1 MEIDE
6 TAAPNPVFRATAPP
20 QAHGDDDGFK
30 AFGDD
35 GPTFFDIID
44 IINPLQHI
52 PIVSTLYRAWTGDE
66 LDPVPR
72 IAGGALF
79 GGLIGAVA
87 SLVNVVIE
95 ELTGGDLGEH
105 VLTLFEGDDDGE
117 GRAVANA
124 DAPPSP
130 LSPDF
135 LVTAAGG
142 EGEPPSL
149 AFATG
154 LYRIPLVAHVGG
166 SEWAGGDAAFMA
178 ATADARAV
186 GRRIDIHA

>member
-1 MEIDE
+1 MELDE

-20 QAHGDDDGFK
+20 KAQSDDGGFK

-35 GPTFFDIID
+35 GLTFFDILD
-44 IINPLQHI
+44 IINPLHHI

-66 LDPVPR
+66 IDPVPR
-72 IAGGALF
+72 IAGGGLF

-87 SLVNVVIE
+87 SLVDVVIE
-95 ELTGGDLGEH
+95 EFTGGDIGDH
-105 VLTLFEGDDDGE
+105 VLALFEGEDDSSG
-117 GRAVANA
+117 GAVANA
-124 DAPPSP
+124 DVPPSP
-130 LSPDF
+130 LSPDY

-149 AFATG
+149 AFAAG

-178 ATADARAV
+178 ATADAHAV